1 MEPSV
6 FSAVHGSLYITR
18 CCRDDEVAE
27 IFHSSFSRVQFYSYT
42 DSDEVSDCMQGL
54 RSLMAVERLDALDK
68 CISLFDVG
76 LEDEMRMRVLRK
88 D

>member
-1 MEPSV
+1 
-6 FSAVHGSLYITR
+6 
-18 CCRDDEVAE
+18 
-27 IFHSSFSRVQFYSYT
+27 
-42 DSDEVSDCMQGL
+42 
-54 RSLMAVERLDALDK
+54 MAVERLDALDK